1 MYFLN
6 KLDIYIKIIDI
17 NNSFMFKITLKDLFC
32 EFLNYLSLGLEF
44 IGYVIG
50 FPSALLLT
58 ISSWLRQE

>member
-44 IGYVIG
+44 IAIIIAL
-50 FPSALLLT
+50 PSNILMS